1 ILGTHQ
7 FSVYGALHKARLALA
22 YLETGCEVQEIQEFR
37 RSKEITVRGLHCP
50 KPVFAFHEA
59 SFPDN
64 LMGVI
69 RHQNFTDPTPIQ
81 SQGWPVALSG
91 LDMVGVAMTGSGKT
105 LSVSFQ
111 FYHCASW
118 TKSQWAFCS

>member
-1 ILGTHQ
+1 
-7 FSVYGALHKARLALA
+7 
-22 YLETGCEVQEIQEFR
+22 
-37 RSKEITVRGLHCP
+37 
-50 KPVFAFHEA
+50 
-59 SFPDN
+59 
-64 LMGVI
+64 MGVI

-111 FYHCASW
+111 PDCAAVLW
-118 TKSQWAFCS
+118 VVFHV